1 MITRI
6 SKYLTIKFVQ
16 ELLYVTLYVTIM
28 RSVEKNDGTHFAL
41 LWRNIQQLVESATY
55 LGKENSM
62 SFRKIA
68 ISMICIKLIIF
79 GFLELVS
86 RTGLWSL
93 WRDNNLPRYI
103 TETGYDW
110 LIVTAYV
117 SWLLFESIIVGIAL
131 ISKDRGFLIEHG

>member
-1 MITRI
+1 
-6 SKYLTIKFVQ
+6 
-16 ELLYVTLYVTIM
+16 
-28 RSVEKNDGTHFAL
+28 
-41 LWRNIQQLVESATY
+41 
-55 LGKENSM
+55 M
-62 SFRKIA
+62 SFRKLA

-93 WRDNNLPRYI
+93 WRDNNLPRFI
-103 TETGYDW
+103 ADSGYDW